1 MLKKVKEITVKSCL
15 IKQHNI
21 AVITVN
27 VNSIPTLPT
36 TQAFG
41 RFENSYSFLCRTPG
55 NRLSSICLTSANIF
69 GFGGACDRPRT
80 VSQAWFSKGFN
91 SSEFICHISLAMKSR
106 QLFFSQFFVRFS
118 GVGNLSTLNSL
129 GIWLESLQGRRTM
142 FAAHTLETVSQ

>member
-80 VSQAWFSKGFN
+80 DGIVPQAWYSTEFN
-91 SSEFICHISLAMKSR
+91 SSEFRCHISLEMKSR
-106 QLFFSQFFVRFS
+106 QLFFEPVIRAIFRHRRF
-118 GVGNLSTLNSL
+118 GHAKIARPVASL
-129 GIWLESLQGRRTM
+129 
-142 FAAHTLETVSQ
+142 